1 MGGEHTFADVDA
13 AAGVV
18 EAMVRDLDVAT
29 LSGAAATRL
38 VERLV
43 VCERVV
49 AAARSRAAARAVD
62 ANQWRHAGQRDEAV
76 FVAGLTGT
84 TTGAAAAE
92 LATTRRLAGLTATR
106 AARDAGALSD
116 LAAREV
122 ASAATVDPG
131 AEQAL
136 LEHATRDDAA
146 R

>member
-92 LATTRRLAGLTATR
+92 LATTRRLAGLTA
-106 AARDAGALSD
+106 ARDAGALSD